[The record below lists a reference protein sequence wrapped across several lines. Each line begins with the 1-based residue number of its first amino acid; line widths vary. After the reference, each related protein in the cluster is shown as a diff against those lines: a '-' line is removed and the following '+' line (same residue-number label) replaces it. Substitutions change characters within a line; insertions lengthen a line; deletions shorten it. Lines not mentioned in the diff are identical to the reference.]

1 MTQDTRKDRRVKI
14 VSLNVRY
21 KSATVDEFIENHAHD
36 VSRGGIYIKTGNP
49 FPQGT
54 LLKFEI
60 RLASD
65 QTVITGVGRVVWKR
79 EAAQG
84 EQPAGMGVKF
94 IKVDDSSK
102 VVIDRLVSTR
112 SDAGKAFESE
122 LDPTALPRSGSG
134 AESMAPQSSPA
145 GTKRQMTPHKPAS
158 SAGPPPLSRSAAPG
172 SRPSSP
178 PRPVAPSPLFP
189 KAMSGAPEAP
199 KQEQTVMKQAAELL
213 EEALREAGGSMEE
226 VGTNPLFSGAADP
239 VSKEATAS
247 GASKAPERL
256 SQGPVKAIDEG
267 AAARGMVAALSPGHS
282 GSKGELGGSP
292 RQAAV
297 SSSIAAPPRKRGSI
311 LGPIV
316 GVIAVVAIGVVVF
329 NRDKLFGGA
338 PDPAPSAAALPL
350 APSAPLAVEAPPP
363 SAAPTAAS
371 PAIDAAPSEPSAA
384 PAPASA
390 SSASAAPSSKPP
402 AAAAITAPSPPPV
415 QAAKPAAPAAPA
427 SASTPTPSAT
437 PQAPAAP
444 TPAAADSS
452 QGAAA
457 SPAPS
462 ATSRTPK
469 PAVSAVVKAPTKP
482 AKPAENDNPY

>member
-1 MTQDTRKDRRVKI
+1 
-14 VSLNVRY
+14 
-21 KSATVDEFIENHAHD
+21 
-36 VSRGGIYIKTGNP
+36 
-49 FPQGT
+49 
-54 LLKFEI
+54 
-60 RLASD
+60 
-65 QTVITGVGRVVWKR
+65 
-79 EAAQG
+79 
-84 EQPAGMGVKF
+84 
-94 IKVDDSSK
+94 
-102 VVIDRLVSTR
+102 
-112 SDAGKAFESE
+112 
-122 LDPTALPRSGSG
+122 
-134 AESMAPQSSPA
+134 
-145 GTKRQMTPHKPAS
+145 
-158 SAGPPPLSRSAAPG
+158 
-172 SRPSSP
+172 
-178 PRPVAPSPLFP
+178 
-189 KAMSGAPEAP
+189 
-199 KQEQTVMKQAAELL
+199 MKQAAELL

-247 GASKAPERL
+247 GASKAPERW
-256 SQGPVKAIDEG
+256 SQGPVKSIDEG
-267 AAARGMVAALSPGHS
+267 AAARGMVAALSPGQS
-282 GSKGELGGSP
+282 GSKGEPGGSP

-311 LGPIV
+311 LGPII

-427 SASTPTPSAT
+427 FASPSAT
-437 PQAPAAP
+437 PQAAPAPAA
-444 TPAAADSS
+444 TDSS
-452 QGAAA
+452 QAAAA

-469 PAVSAVVKAPTKP
+469 PAVSAGVKAPTKP